1 MMMLIIIMIMDQLL
15 DQASSYERGWRTCFL
30 SGHRATAHN
39 QVSRNAIWEENESNK
54 LSKQRPAQN
63 PTPQILSPKK
73 VWAWSTAYHSIHK
86 KILVKAFYTI
96 VLDLLFQQHTLRVLI
111 YTLVVIAI
119 VQLLNVATL
128 TDF

>member
-1 MMMLIIIMIMDQLL
+1 MFLGIIHYSLIIIIIITMIMDQLL

-30 SGHRATAHN
+30 SGYGATARN
-39 QVSRNAIWEENESNK
+39 QVSRNVIWEENESNK

-86 KILVKAFYTI
+86 KILVKAFYTT
-96 VLDLLFQQHTLRVLI
+96 VLDLLFQQHTLCV
-111 YTLVVIAI
+111 
-119 VQLLNVATL
+119 
-128 TDF
+128 